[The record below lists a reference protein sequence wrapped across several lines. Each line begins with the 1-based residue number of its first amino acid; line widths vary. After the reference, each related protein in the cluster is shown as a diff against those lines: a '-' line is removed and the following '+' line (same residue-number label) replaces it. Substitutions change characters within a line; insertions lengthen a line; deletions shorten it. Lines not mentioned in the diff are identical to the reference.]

1 MNNELALQIS
11 ENRDDLCEWVISRFR
26 YLIEQDRTDDAICL
40 ADEWFEWLDPENY
53 INESTHWYDE
63 HELKELYESIAGS
76 D

>member
-11 ENRDDLCEWVISRFR
+11 ENRDDLCEWAISRFR
-26 YLIEQDRTDDAICL
+26 YLIEQDRTDEAICL

-63 HELKELYESIAGS
+63 YELKELYESFAEA